1 MGEANESFGPGV
13 VYTETIVHAA
23 PEALL
28 QEAPYQLAII
38 ELDSGGRRTVRILA
52 RTEAER
58 VRIGDRVEFAE
69 LREGVPFYR
78 KAS

>member
-1 MGEANESFGPGV
+1 MGEANESFGPGI
-13 VYTETIVHAA
+13 VYTETVVHAA

-28 QEAPYQLAII
+28 QEAPYQLAIV
-38 ELDSGGRRTVRILA
+38 ELAGGRRRTVRILA

-58 VRIGDRVEFAE
+58 VRIGDRVEFVE

-78 KAS
+78 KAI